1 MRCQRNKKNKKDK
14 KDKNTTVPTLIV
26 ITGPTGVGKTAA
38 AIKVAQHLGCDIIN
52 ADSRQV
58 FKGIPIGTAAPTKE
72 EQELVRH
79 HFVQFKELDEYYS
92 ASQFEADVLSLMTV
106 LWKGE
111 SGTGIHTSPHS
122 PLPSPLSPLPSKLSP
137 LNSDYAVM
145 CGGSMMY
152 IDAVCKGIDPIPD
165 ISDDIRNTVKQEW
178 QEHGLEPL
186 LKELLMLDPI
196 YFEQVDKLNPK
207 RVVHAIEVCRQAGVP
222 YSSLRTGQ
230 AKPRPFNI
238 IKIGLNI
245 EREML
250 FDRINHRVDAMIEQ
264 GLEAEARKVYHLR
277 HLNSLNTV
285 GYKEM
290 FAWFDGTMDR
300 HTTIERIKKNTRVY
314 AKKQL
319 TWFKRDSHITW
330 CKPEDCL
337 ETILKLL

>member
-1 MRCQRNKKNKKDK
+1 
-14 KDKNTTVPTLIV
+14 VPTLIV

-38 AIKVAQHLGCDIIN
+38 AIEVAQQLGCDIIN

-58 FKGIPIGTAAPTKE
+58 FKGIPIGTAAPTPE
-72 EQELVRH
+72 EQALVHH

-92 ASQFEADVLSLMTV
+92 AAQFEADVMKL
-106 LWKGE
+106 
-111 SGTGIHTSPHS
+111 
-122 PLPSPLSPLPSKLSP
+122 LPSLFKQG
-137 LNSDYAVM
+137 DYVVM

-152 IDAVCKGIDPIPD
+152 VDAVCRGIDQIPD
-165 ISDDIRNTVKQEW
+165 ISDEVRQAVKQEW
-178 QEHGLEPL
+178 QEQGLESL
-186 LKELLMLDPI
+186 LKELQRLDPI
-196 YFEQVDKLNPK
+196 YYEQVDRLNPK

-245 EREML
+245 ERELL
-250 FDRINHRVDAMIEQ
+250 FDRINRRVDAMIEQ
-264 GLEAEARKVYHLR
+264 GLEIEARSVYHLR

-290 FAWFDGTMDR
+290 FAWFDGTMDH
-300 HTTIERIKKNTRVY
+300 HTAIERIKKNTRVY

-319 TWFKRDSHITW
+319 TWFKRDPDITW
-330 CKPEDCL
+330 CTPHDCF
-337 ETILKLL
+337 ETIKKHI

>member
-1 MRCQRNKKNKKDK
+1 M
-14 KDKNTTVPTLIV
+14 PTLIV

-38 AIKVAQHLGCDIIN
+38 AIEVAQQLGCDIIN

-58 FKGIPIGTAAPTKE
+58 FKGIPIGTAAPTPE
-72 EQELVRH
+72 EQALVHH

-92 ASQFEADVLSLMTV
+92 AAQFEADVMT
-106 LWKGE
+106 L
-111 SGTGIHTSPHS
+111 
-122 PLPSPLSPLPSKLSP
+122 LPSLFKQG
-137 LNSDYAVM
+137 DYVVM

-152 IDAVCKGIDPIPD
+152 VDAVCRGIDQIPD
-165 ISDDIRNTVKQEW
+165 ISDEVRQAVKQEW
-178 QEHGLEPL
+178 QEQGLESL
-186 LKELLMLDPI
+186 LKELQRLDPI
-196 YFEQVDKLNPK
+196 YYEQVDRLNPK

-245 EREML
+245 ERELL
-250 FDRINHRVDAMIEQ
+250 FDRINRRVDAMIEQ
-264 GLEAEARKVYHLR
+264 GLEIEARSVYHLR

-290 FAWFDGTMDR
+290 FAWFDGTMDH
-300 HTTIERIKKNTRVY
+300 HTAIERIKKNTRVY

-319 TWFKRDSHITW
+319 TWFKRDPDITW
-330 CKPEDCL
+330 CTTHDCF
-337 ETILKLL
+337 ETIKKHI